1 MKIGVLILHIRL
13 PGCSSLKEKRGRL
26 KPLLTSLQRQFNLSA
41 AEVDYQDKW
50 QDALIACAM
59 VNNQH
64 DQVQRVL
71 DKVTRWVEREWRD
84 VDLLDDQVEII

>member
-71 DKVTRWVEREWRD
+71 DKVTRWVERQWRD
-84 VDLLDDQVEII
+84 VDVLDDQIEII

>member
-41 AEVDYQDKW
+41 AEVDYHDKW